1 MNLLSDSLGKLD
13 LIISQVECAHN
24 NSINRSIGKTSFQN
38 VDGISLSRI
47 IDWLKLNV
55 NTLKSEDA
63 KICAKYMK
71 VIYD

>member
-1 MNLLSDSLGKLD
+1 MNLLSDSIGKWD
-13 LIISQVECAHN
+13 LSLSHVECSYN
-24 NSINRSIGKTSFQN
+24 NSINRSIGKTPFKNIYGRLLS
-38 VDGISLSRI
+38 GIT
-47 IDWLKLNV
+47 DWLKLNV